1 LPKWDGNKQTLID
14 AAKAV
19 TPRPKATPPLHGRAF
34 IPDGMGVLPLAQSP
48 YAVPGDQF
56 VPEAGYWLAL
66 YGLSSMS
73 KAQLLPARAGVPER
87 FRAGE
92 RFEPS
97 TLAWLAPEQTQWHF
111 LGEAGQMPPGRD
123 VFIAHMIDS
132 GLVREIASPSQL
144 QLCNGLQRCPKTG
157 IWEGRV
163 ADDHPLGA
171 LYNRWEQQAFVQ
183 RGEAFSDPRERFLD
197 IAMGDVHWTY
207 LGSPNTQADTPDVE
221 NIAL

>member
-1 LPKWDGNKQTLID
+1 
-14 AAKAV
+14 
-19 TPRPKATPPLHGRAF
+19 
-34 IPDGMGVLPLAQSP
+34 
-48 YAVPGDQF
+48 
-56 VPEAGYWLAL
+56 
-66 YGLSSMS
+66 
-73 KAQLLPARAGVPER
+73 
-87 FRAGE
+87 
-92 RFEPS
+92 
-97 TLAWLAPEQTQWHF
+97 
-111 LGEAGQMPPGRD
+111 
-123 VFIAHMIDS
+123 MIDS

-163 ADDHPLGA
+163 ADDYPLGA